1 MSNKFDKQLID
12 RISARLVEFRAA
24 IHAEI
29 DEMVAEEVSG
39 RLVAKALDE
48 VKQRIEGGLRPV
60 PPAVPPPTV
69 VDPPAAVDPPVDV
82 AQPAHPTAP
91 GGH

>member
-1 MSNKFDKQLID
+1 MSSKFDKQLID

-48 VKQRIEGGLRPV
+48 VKQRIEGGLKPAST
-60 PPAVPPPTV
+60 PPAGQ
-69 VDPPAAVDPPVDV
+69 VDPPVAD
-82 AQPAHPTAP
+82 APPARPSP
-91 GGH
+91 QGGH

>member
-1 MSNKFDKQLID
+1 MSKFDKLLID

-48 VKQRIEGGLRPV
+48 VKQRIEGGLKATPT
-60 PPAVPPPTV
+60 PPAVQIE
-69 VDPPAAVDPPVDV
+69 PPVDTP
-82 AQPAHPTAP
+82 PARPSP
-91 GGH
+91 QGGH

>member
-1 MSNKFDKQLID
+1 MSSKFDKQLID

-48 VKQRIEGGLRPV
+48 VKQRIEGGLKPAST
-60 PPAVPPPTV
+60 PPSGQ
-69 VDPPAAVDPPVDV
+69 VDV
-82 AQPAHPTAP
+82 PVTDTPPSRPAPQ